1 MKKIFAL
8 TLALVLTVSFFGCSK
23 IAKVDYYETK
33 AYIQHDTGDI
43 NLTENTYDENWNLL
57 KQYTTLNGNF
67 SSQVE
72 YEYSEDYT
80 ELVTKT
86 TSAIY
91 ESDSS
96 KVIRTFDEKGQVIK
110 AETYNGDRHIS
121 TTEYTYDENGE
132 KILVISTQPAS
143 DIVMTIQRILDDRG
157 NLVTY
162 IQDTGYYV
170 SRYEYAYDKKDH
182 RIREEHYRDDEMTS
196 YCDFTWE
203 GNTGTGTD
211 YTADGKPSAIRILEY
226 DDAGNLLRYEIRD
239 LLGTRKSLTCYE
251 YIGTDG
257 SVSSGIP
264 D

>member
-1 MKKIFAL
+1 MKKVFAL
-8 TLALVLTVSFFGCSK
+8 TLALMLTVSIFGCSK
-23 IAKVDYYETK
+23 KVKVDYYETK
-33 AYIQHDTGDI
+33 AYIQHDTGDV

-67 SSQVE
+67 ASQVE

-91 ESDSS
+91 ESESS

-132 KILVISTQPAS
+132 KILVRSTQPGS

-162 IQDTGYYV
+162 KQDTGYYV
-170 SRYEYAYDKKDH
+170 SRKEYAYDKKDH

-196 YCDFTWE
+196 CCDFAWE

-239 LLGTRKSLTCYE
+239 LLGTRKRLTCYE

-257 SVSSGIP
+257 SISSGIP